1 MESKCTGRWLQFK
14 HIDFFSVLKM
24 LMESEFI
31 CWLELN
37 SGVSDSDMILLG
49 VWHYSPELL
58 DRDLEGEE
66 DVVRLEAE
74 SRRDVHLA
82 GHHAPAQQVALE
94 LHQPVLAEGE
104 QGGEDG
110 VVGGVGVG
118 AHPVPAEAVLRQPG
132 AGPAP
137 HSWSKQES

>member
-1 MESKCTGRWLQFK
+1 MQLQYGKLLTLRWLQFK

-37 SGVSDSDMILLG
+37 SGISDSDMILLG
-49 VWHYSPELL
+49 VWHNSPELRH
-58 DRDLEGEE
+58 RDLEGEE

-82 GHHAPAQQVALE
+82 GHHAPAQQVTLK
-94 LHQPVLAEGE
+94 LNQPLLAS
-104 QGGEDG
+104 
-110 VVGGVGVG
+110 VVTN
-118 AHPVPAEAVLRQPG
+118 
-132 AGPAP
+132 
-137 HSWSKQES
+137 SKIYQIWKLTK